1 MGEIEKLPAR
11 SEIAEADKW
20 ALEDLFLTDADWKVA
35 VKQLEEQ
42 LAQLKGYAGK
52 VSASADALYAY
63 LTLADETENLFEKVL
78 VYSNEKMH
86 EDMGNSTYQGYA
98 AQAQAVFPLPRPFSS
113 RSCLQWRRAGCRDF
127 LRKIQSLK
135 NTGF

>member
-20 ALEDLFLTDADWKVA
+20 ALEDLFLTDADWEAA

-98 AQAQAVFPLPRPFSS
+98 AQAPGTS
-113 RSCLQWRRAGCRDF
+113 RRSVPSLRRGSR
-127 LRKIQSLK
+127 
-135 NTGF
+135 

>member
-20 ALEDLFLTDADWKVA
+20 ALEDLFLTDADWEAA

-98 AQAQAVFPLPRPFSS
+98 AQAQAAATRLSAPRPFSS

-127 LRKIQSLK
+127 
-135 NTGF
+135 

>member
-20 ALEDLFLTDADWKVA
+20 ALEDLFLTDADWKAA

-98 AQAQAVFPLPRPFSS
+98 AAGTDRCDASFRCRGLF
-113 RSCLQWRRAGCRDF
+113 RAGAACNGGEQAAGIFKGRS
-127 LRKIQSLK
+127 KA
-135 NTGF
+135 